1 MRSHRGYT
9 IIEVLIAVIIL
20 AIVLPGLTAFV
31 VGSRKALT
39 TSSRLEQGTAVA
51 QTVLDSLA
59 FLPHGVVGSSGSVT
73 RTLGGTN
80 YTVFWGTSPMTV
92 SGNAA
97 GSLVT
102 LTAQWTV
109 GKQVRQSVLKGVLK

>member
-1 MRSHRGYT
+1 MRRRSGYT

-59 FLPHGVVGSSGSVT
+59 FLPHGVVGTTGNTT
-73 RTLGGTN
+73 RTLEGTN
-80 YTVFWGTSPMTV
+80 YTVLWSTSPMTV
-92 SGNAA
+92 SGNTA
-97 GSLVT
+97 GSLIT

-109 GKQVRQSVLKGVLK
+109 GNQVRQSVLKGVLK

>member
-1 MRSHRGYT
+1 VRRRSGYT

-59 FLPHGVVGSSGSVT
+59 FLPHGVVGTTGNTT
-73 RTLGGTN
+73 RTLEGTN
-80 YTVFWGTSPMTV
+80 YTVLWSTSPMTV
-92 SGNAA
+92 SGNTA
-97 GSLVT
+97 GSLIT

-109 GKQVRQSVLKGVLK
+109 GNQVRQSVLKGVLK